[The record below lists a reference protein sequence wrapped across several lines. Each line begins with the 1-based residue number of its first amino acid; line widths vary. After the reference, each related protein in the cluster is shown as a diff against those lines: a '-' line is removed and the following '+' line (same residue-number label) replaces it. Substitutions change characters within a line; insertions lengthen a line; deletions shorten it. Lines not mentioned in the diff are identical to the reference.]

1 MLDEKSNVRDE
12 MIDAYLRDTL
22 PDEERAQVELWM
34 LEDPEFHE
42 QVRQAELM
50 LTSFSQLENSASAS
64 IHPIKSET
72 PHETRTSFKQ
82 WIAQPMSMA
91 ATVLLAVAA
100 TLLIRGESQL
110 TDGVSLSNGL
120 ALNSVT
126 TLQSTR
132 SADNEIQ
139 LNGDTQLLQIDVGIS
154 LDDAP
159 YQVVL
164 THEDGNPRFEFQLHA
179 DANGMVRLLTP
190 AKLEGRYLLSVQQ
203 SGSSV
208 QSEQAYLLEFNG

>member
-1 MLDEKSNVRDE
+1 MCNHDWLDRDLLGLHRKG
-12 MIDAYLRDTL
+12 DLVCLGLLHARVVGAL

-34 LEDPEFHE
+34 LEDPQFHE

-120 ALNSVT
+120 ALNAVT

-132 SADNEIQ
+132 SAGTEIQ
-139 LNGDTQLLQIDVGIS
+139 LSGDTQLLQIDVGIS

-179 DANGMVRLLTP
+179 DANYAHMTHHRINWCFLQKIYAGFYQP
-190 AKLEGRYLLSVQQ
+190 
-203 SGSSV
+203 
-208 QSEQAYLLEFNG
+208 

>member
-1 MLDEKSNVRDE
+1 MLDEKSDVRHE

-34 LEDPEFHE
+34 LEDSQFHE

-50 LTSFSQLENSASAS
+50 LASFSQLEESASAS
-64 IHPIKSET
+64 IHSIKPADQNQT
-72 PHETRTSFKQ
+72 HISFKQ
-82 WIAQPMSMA
+82 WIAQPLSMA
-91 ATVLLAVAA
+91 ASVLLAVAA
-100 TLLIRGESQL
+100 TLLIRGGNQL
-110 TDGVSLSNGL
+110 PDGVSLSNGL

-132 SADNEIQ
+132 SAGTEIQ
-139 LNGDTQLLQIDVGIS
+139 LSGDTQLLQIDVGIS

-159 YQVVL
+159 YQVLL

-190 AKLEGRYLLSVQQ
+190 ADLAGRYLLSVQQ
-203 SGSSV
+203 SGSSG
-208 QSEQAYLLEFNG
+208 QSEQTYLLEINR